1 MIEAELSKEVKA
13 LAERAARLYV
23 ERGTAPVV
31 LPGIPQTEALP
42 AEEAS
47 LLDAA
52 GLDISEAVA
61 SGESDPA
68 AEAVEEYME
77 ILASS
82 MTVQDAADMLRVDP
96 SRIRQ
101 LIRERSMAAISEK
114 GRYLIPQFQFAGN
127 RLIPS
132 FEAVYGAASPDVPLI
147 LFYRWFTQPTPD
159 LPDGEDEQDRDLSP
173 REWLIAGFD
182 PAPVQR
188 MAALL

>member
-1 MIEAELSKEVKA
+1 MLKFELDKEVKA
-13 LAERAARLYV
+13 LADRAARLYV
-23 ERGTAPVV
+23 ERGAAPVV

-42 AEEAS
+42 PEEAA

-52 GLDISEAVA
+52 GLDIAEGVA
-61 SGESDPA
+61 TGESDPA
-68 AEAVEEYME
+68 AEGVEEFME

-82 MTVQDAADMLRVDP
+82 MTVQQVSAMLGVDP

-101 LIRERSMAAISEK
+101 MIRGRTMAAISEK
-114 GRYLIPQFQFAGN
+114 GRYLIPRFQFAGN

-132 FEAVYGAASPDVPLI
+132 FETIYNATSPDVPLI
-147 LFYRWFTQPTPD
+147 LFYRWFTQSSPD
-159 LPDGEDEQDRDLSP
+159 LPDGEDATGRDHSP
-173 REWLIAGFD
+173 REWLLAGFD